1 MRRLPSAATNLRVL
15 ESAVEVAPNRSDCR
29 LTGFFSSDA
38 NGVFNEADREAKHKL
53 FPEDIACRTE
63 FVNVYSLV
71 DMATLLRVR
80 QHSCQLS
87 LKSHDTMQK
96 KTTLARLAAIC
107 VALQLPAAAM
117 AQPESSL
124 ASRPGEPLRAQFSAA
139 LAAEGLDAIP
149 RDWKDTACLTC
160 HLQHSYLMARPVLSA
175 NSPAYEEML
184 RALEQTAA
192 KSPGP
197 NPSKQDVTAVVL
209 TAVALARHDAPLGIL
224 RPVTRQTL
232 DRMWELQREN
242 GSWDWAVS
250 QSHFSAIDLHFGVT
264 WAAIAAGIAP
274 EHYAETPKAVAG
286 LDRIRRYLGRHR
298 PTSLHQKAMLMLA
311 AQHVAGVVTAE
322 QRQQT
327 IADLCAAQASDGGWS
342 STSLLAPGDHPSD
355 TQARPSSDGYAT
367 GFVIYVL
374 REAGGLPAGDPRL
387 RQGVVWLK
395 THQRASGR
403 WFTPSLS
410 GKNRNVISLEGTAWA
425 VLALGTCGELAEPEH
440 RTDKK

>member
-1 MRRLPSAATNLRVL
+1 
-15 ESAVEVAPNRSDCR
+15 
-29 LTGFFSSDA
+29 
-38 NGVFNEADREAKHKL
+38 
-53 FPEDIACRTE
+53 
-63 FVNVYSLV
+63 
-71 DMATLLRVR
+71 
-80 QHSCQLS
+80 
-87 LKSHDTMQK
+87 MQK
-96 KTTLARLAAIC
+96 KTTLARLAAIG

-160 HLQHSYLMARPVLSA
+160 HLQHSYLMARPVLST
-175 NSPAYEEML
+175 NS
-184 RALEQTAA
+184 
-192 KSPGP
+192 
-197 NPSKQDVTAVVL
+197 
-209 TAVALARHDAPLGIL
+209 
-224 RPVTRQTL
+224 
-232 DRMWELQREN
+232 
-242 GSWDWAVS
+242 
-250 QSHFSAIDLHFGVT
+250 
-264 WAAIAAGIAP
+264 
-274 EHYAETPKAVAG
+274 
-286 LDRIRRYLGRHR
+286 LGRHR

-311 AQHVAGVVTAE
+311 AQHVAGIVTAE

-327 IADLCAAQASDGGWS
+327 IADLCAAQTPDGGWS
-342 STSLLAPGDHPSD
+342 SASLLAPGDRPSD
-355 TQARPSSDGYAT
+355 TQTRPSSDGYAT

-374 REAGGLPAGDPRL
+374 REAGGLPAGDPRI

-440 RTDKK
+440 QTDKK